1 MTYGDFNDLN
11 RSTVSD
17 KILLDKACNIA
28 KNSKFLSTWNFLIK
42 KLLVVVLKIRV
53 CLIKN

>member
-11 RSTVSD
+11 RSAVSD
-17 KILLDKACNIA
+17 KILHDKACNTA

>member
-11 RSTVSD
+11 RSAVSD
-17 KILLDKACNIA
+17 KILHDKACNIA

-42 KLLVVVLKIRV
+42 KLLVVALKIRV